1 LLKRILNFLIFSNI
15 YVAIPVSFLVFQS
28 TQINNVPFDF
38 VLLLFVYSS
47 TLLVYNYHRTQ
58 GLNNILKSDLSLRI
72 LWAIDNI
79 RLLKTLVVLSFIV
92 SLVSAIFIAGKMLYL
107 MPVGLLTLGYVVPF
121 IKVGKRFFRLRDIP
135 GIKATL
141 IAISVSYV
149 TCVIPL
155 IGQLE
160 PGQIGL
166 QFIERV
172 FFILAITIPFDIR
185 DMKFDGH
192 SNLKTLP
199 IILGVKKSKIGA
211 VVLVWFSIGL
221 SCLIDVHYSNE
232 LVILYAKIASAFITS
247 AIILKSN
254 ENSSEYYYS
263 FLVEGTMIIQTLLI
277 VAALTL

>member
-1 LLKRILNFLIFSNI
+1 M
-15 YVAIPVSFLVFQS
+15 
-28 TQINNVPFDF
+28 PFDLG
-38 VLLLFVYSS
+38 LLLFVYSS

-79 RLLKTLVVLSFIV
+79 RLLKTLVLLSLIL
-92 SLVSAIFIAGKMLYL
+92 SLVSAIFITSKIIYL
-107 MPVGLLTLGYVVPF
+107 IPIGLLTLGYVVPF
-121 IKVGKRFFRLRDIP
+121 IKVGKRFFRLRDVP

-149 TCVIPL
+149 TCVFPL
-155 IGQLE
+155 IGHLE
-160 PGQIGL
+160 LGQIG
-166 QFIERV
+166 F

-185 DMKFDGH
+185 DLKFDGH

-199 IILGVKKSKIGA
+199 IILGVKNSKLIA

-221 SCLIDVHYSNE
+221 SGLIDVNYSYE
-232 LVILYAKIASAFITS
+232 VVVLYAKIASAFISS

-263 FLVEGTMIIQTLLI
+263 FLVEGTMIIQTFLI
-277 VAALTL
+277 VVALAL